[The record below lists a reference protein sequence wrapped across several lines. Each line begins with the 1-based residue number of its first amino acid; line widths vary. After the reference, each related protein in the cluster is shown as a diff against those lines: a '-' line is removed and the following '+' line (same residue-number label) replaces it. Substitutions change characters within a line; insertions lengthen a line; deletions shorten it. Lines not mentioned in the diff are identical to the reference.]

1 MFLQD
6 ILKQTTQL
14 LLNHGRFLTTHS
26 STQLNRPTS
35 LITQTKRAMSNM
47 THSRRRAALA
57 VVASAEKRAHP
68 VMSHSKRTLYNMTR
82 EYEYD
87 VNQTERITPSL
98 DMLSEDEFAVRK
110 QGR

>member
-47 THSRRRAALA
+47 THSRRRTAS

-82 EYEYD
+82 EYKYD
-87 VNQTERITPSL
+87 VNQIERITPSL
-98 DMLSEDEFAVRK
+98 DMLSEDEFTVRK